1 MFKPNL
7 MIDNDDDGGGGD
19 DSNDS
24 VEIIFGS

>member
-7 MIDNDDDGGGGD
+7 MIDNDDDGGGD